1 MRQDDFIKMVKER
14 GDMKMNDEKIY
25 NLKFTKD
32 EINIIKCSISQEILN
47 LRKLEIENTDKD
59 NIFVIKSSINDLK
72 KVLNVI
78 EIQERQIIMYFINIY
93 DKTTDKSWEERYESE
108 YLFRK
113 RLTKLKYS
121 KKLVV
126 TSKSNIVY

>member
-14 GDMKMNDEKIY
+14 GEMKMNDEKIY
-25 NLKFTKD
+25 NLKFTKE

-93 DKTTDKSWEERYESE
+93 DKTTNKSWKEEFDSY
-108 YLFRK
+108 YFFRK
-113 RLTKLKYS
+113 RVTKLKYS

>member
-1 MRQDDFIKMVKER
+1 
-14 GDMKMNDEKIY
+14 MNDEKIY

-59 NIFVIKSSINDLK
+59 NIFIIKSSINDLK

-78 EIQERQIIMYFINIY
+78 EIQER
-93 DKTTDKSWEERYESE
+93 
-108 YLFRK
+108 
-113 RLTKLKYS
+113 
-121 KKLVV
+121 
-126 TSKSNIVY
+126 

>member
-25 NLKFTKD
+25 NLKFTKE

-126 TSKSNIVY
+126 TSKSNIAY

>member
-126 TSKSNIVY
+126 TSKSNITY

>member
-1 MRQDDFIKMVKER
+1 
-14 GDMKMNDEKIY
+14 MNDEKIY

-32 EINIIKCSISQEILN
+32 KINIIKCSISQEILN

-78 EIQERQIIMYFINIY
+78 EIQER
-93 DKTTDKSWEERYESE
+93 
-108 YLFRK
+108 
-113 RLTKLKYS
+113 
-121 KKLVV
+121 
-126 TSKSNIVY
+126 

>member
-1 MRQDDFIKMVKER
+1 MRQDDFTKMVKER
-14 GDMKMNDEKIY
+14 EDMKMNDEKIY

-93 DKTTDKSWEERYESE
+93 DKITGKSWQEEFDSY
-108 YLFRK
+108 YLFSK
-113 RLTKLKYS
+113 RVTKLKYS

-126 TSKSNIVY
+126 TSKSNIAY

>member
-1 MRQDDFIKMVKER
+1 MVKER
-14 GDMKMNDEKIY
+14 GVMKKKKKKIY
-25 NLKFTKD
+25 NLKFTKE

-78 EIQERQIIMYFINIY
+78 EIQER
-93 DKTTDKSWEERYESE
+93 
-108 YLFRK
+108 
-113 RLTKLKYS
+113 
-121 KKLVV
+121 
-126 TSKSNIVY
+126 

>member
-1 MRQDDFIKMVKER
+1 MRQGDFIKMVKER

-78 EIQERQIIMYFINIY
+78 EIQER
-93 DKTTDKSWEERYESE
+93 
-108 YLFRK
+108 
-113 RLTKLKYS
+113 
-121 KKLVV
+121 
-126 TSKSNIVY
+126 

>member
-14 GDMKMNDEKIY
+14 GEMKMNDEKIY
-25 NLKFTKD
+25 NLKFTKE

-121 KKLVV
+121 KKLIV
-126 TSKSNIVY
+126 TSKSNIAY

>member
-1 MRQDDFIKMVKER
+1 
-14 GDMKMNDEKIY
+14 MNDEKIY

-59 NIFVIKSSINDLK
+59 NIFAIKSSINDLK

-78 EIQERQIIMYFINIY
+78 EIQER
-93 DKTTDKSWEERYESE
+93 
-108 YLFRK
+108 
-113 RLTKLKYS
+113 
-121 KKLVV
+121 
-126 TSKSNIVY
+126 

>member
-14 GDMKMNDEKIY
+14 GEMKMNDEKIY
-25 NLKFTKD
+25 NLKFTKE

>member
-14 GDMKMNDEKIY
+14 GEMKMNDEKIY

-121 KKLVV
+121 KKLIV
-126 TSKSNIVY
+126 TSKSNIAY

>member
-1 MRQDDFIKMVKER
+1 MKQRDFTKINQKK
-14 GDMKMNDEKIY
+14 GDMKMNNEKIY

-32 EINIIKCSISQEILN
+32 EINIIKCSISQEILK
-47 LRKLEIENTDKD
+47 LRKLESESTDED

-78 EIQERQIIMYFINIY
+78 EIQERQIIMYFINLY
-93 DKTTDKSWEERYESE
+93 DKTTDKSWEEQYESE

-121 KKLVV
+121 KKLIV

>member
-1 MRQDDFIKMVKER
+1 
-14 GDMKMNDEKIY
+14 MNDEKIY
-25 NLKFTKD
+25 NLKFTKE

-78 EIQERQIIMYFINIY
+78 EIQER
-93 DKTTDKSWEERYESE
+93 
-108 YLFRK
+108 
-113 RLTKLKYS
+113 
-121 KKLVV
+121 
-126 TSKSNIVY
+126 

>member
-126 TSKSNIVY
+126 TSKSNIDY

>member
-1 MRQDDFIKMVKER
+1 
-14 GDMKMNDEKIY
+14 MNNEKIY

-47 LRKLEIENTDKD
+47 LRKLEIENNDKD

-78 EIQERQIIMYFINIY
+78 EIQER
-93 DKTTDKSWEERYESE
+93 
-108 YLFRK
+108 
-113 RLTKLKYS
+113 
-121 KKLVV
+121 
-126 TSKSNIVY
+126 

>member
-14 GDMKMNDEKIY
+14 GEMKMNDEKIY
-25 NLKFTKD
+25 NLKFTKE

-93 DKTTDKSWEERYESE
+93 DKTADKSWEERYESE

-126 TSKSNIVY
+126 TSKSNIAY

>member
-14 GDMKMNDEKIY
+14 GEMKMNDEKIY
-25 NLKFTKD
+25 NLKFTKE

-93 DKTTDKSWEERYESE
+93 DKTTDKSWEEQYESE

-126 TSKSNIVY
+126 TSKSNTAY

>member
-93 DKTTDKSWEERYESE
+93 DKTTDKSWEEQYESE

-126 TSKSNIVY
+126 TSKSNITY

>member
-14 GDMKMNDEKIY
+14 GDMKMNNEKIY

>member
-25 NLKFTKD
+25 NLKFTKE

-93 DKTTDKSWEERYESE
+93 DKTTDKSWEEQYESE

-126 TSKSNIVY
+126 TSKSNTAY

>member
-14 GDMKMNDEKIY
+14 GDMKMKDEKIY

-78 EIQERQIIMYFINIY
+78 EIQERQIIMYFI
-93 DKTTDKSWEERYESE
+93 
-108 YLFRK
+108 
-113 RLTKLKYS
+113 
-121 KKLVV
+121 
-126 TSKSNIVY
+126 IVKG

>member
-1 MRQDDFIKMVKER
+1 
-14 GDMKMNDEKIY
+14 MNNEKIY
-25 NLKFTKD
+25 NLKFTKE

-78 EIQERQIIMYFINIY
+78 EIQER
-93 DKTTDKSWEERYESE
+93 
-108 YLFRK
+108 
-113 RLTKLKYS
+113 
-121 KKLVV
+121 
-126 TSKSNIVY
+126 

>member
-14 GDMKMNDEKIY
+14 GDMKMNNEKIY

-126 TSKSNIVY
+126 TSKSNIDY

>member
-25 NLKFTKD
+25 NLKFTKE

-78 EIQERQIIMYFINIY
+78 EIQER
-93 DKTTDKSWEERYESE
+93 
-108 YLFRK
+108 
-113 RLTKLKYS
+113 
-121 KKLVV
+121 
-126 TSKSNIVY
+126 

>member
-126 TSKSNIVY
+126 TSKSNIAY

>member
-1 MRQDDFIKMVKER
+1 
-14 GDMKMNDEKIY
+14 MNDEKIY

-78 EIQERQIIMYFINIY
+78 EIQER
-93 DKTTDKSWEERYESE
+93 
-108 YLFRK
+108 
-113 RLTKLKYS
+113 
-121 KKLVV
+121 
-126 TSKSNIVY
+126 

>member
-14 GDMKMNDEKIY
+14 GEMKMNDEKIY
-25 NLKFTKD
+25 NLKFTKE

-126 TSKSNIVY
+126 TSKSNIAY

>member
-14 GDMKMNDEKIY
+14 GEMKMNDEKIY
-25 NLKFTKD
+25 NLKFTKE

-78 EIQERQIIMYFINIY
+78 EIQER
-93 DKTTDKSWEERYESE
+93 
-108 YLFRK
+108 
-113 RLTKLKYS
+113 
-121 KKLVV
+121 
-126 TSKSNIVY
+126 

>member
-1 MRQDDFIKMVKER
+1 
-14 GDMKMNDEKIY
+14 MNDEKIY

-47 LRKLEIENTDKD
+47 LRKLESESTDED

-78 EIQERQIIMYFINIY
+78 EIQER
-93 DKTTDKSWEERYESE
+93 
-108 YLFRK
+108 
-113 RLTKLKYS
+113 
-121 KKLVV
+121 
-126 TSKSNIVY
+126 

>member
-1 MRQDDFIKMVKER
+1 
-14 GDMKMNDEKIY
+14 MNNEKIY

-78 EIQERQIIMYFINIY
+78 EIQER
-93 DKTTDKSWEERYESE
+93 
-108 YLFRK
+108 
-113 RLTKLKYS
+113 
-121 KKLVV
+121 
-126 TSKSNIVY
+126 

>member
-78 EIQERQIIMYFINIY
+78 EIQER
-93 DKTTDKSWEERYESE
+93 
-108 YLFRK
+108 
-113 RLTKLKYS
+113 
-121 KKLVV
+121 
-126 TSKSNIVY
+126 

>member
-14 GDMKMNDEKIY
+14 GDMKMNNEKIY

-78 EIQERQIIMYFINIY
+78 EIQER
-93 DKTTDKSWEERYESE
+93 
-108 YLFRK
+108 
-113 RLTKLKYS
+113 
-121 KKLVV
+121 
-126 TSKSNIVY
+126 